1 MQSCICVS
9 DVLDYPSVIY
19 MKKQLTG
26 TLFLCVAVL
35 IWGSTFVAQSVGMD
49 SVGPFT
55 FQAARCVL
63 AVLFLLPV
71 IALFEIRDIKNYFR
85 KWRSKKL
92 WIAGALCGIALFTA
106 SSLQQ
111 ISLVDTDAG
120 KAGFLTALYVVLVPV
135 IGLFLGKKPSI
146 TIVISI
152 FLAVI
157 GLYLLSCMGVATV
170 STGDLLLL
178 GCALAFAVQITLI
191 DRLGANIDGLRLNCI
206 QCLVVALLS
215 GIFMLAT
222 ETPKMPDILSC
233 WLPIGY
239 AGVLS
244 MGVAYSLQVLGQ
256 QRIEPTTASIIM
268 SLESVIAALSGWLIL
283 HETMTFW
290 ELLGCALVFIA
301 VILSQIPLKKA
312 PS

>member
-1 MQSCICVS
+1 
-9 DVLDYPSVIY
+9 

-26 TLFLCVAVL
+26 IAFLGIAVL

-49 SVGPFT
+49 KVGPFT
-55 FQAARCVL
+55 FQASRCGL
-63 AVLFLLPV
+63 AVLFLAPI
-71 IALFEIRDIKNYFR
+71 IALFEIRDIKDYFR

-92 WIAGALCGIALFTA
+92 WISGALCGIALFAA

-120 KAGFLTALYVVLVPV
+120 KAGFLTTLYVVLVPI

-146 TIVISI
+146 NIVFSI
-152 FLAVI
+152 ILAVI
-157 GLYLLSCMGVATV
+157 GLYLLSCMGVTTI

-191 DRLGANIDGLRLNCI
+191 DRLGSDVDGLRLNCI
-206 QCLVVALLS
+206 QCLVVAILS
-215 GIFMLAT
+215 ALFMFGT
-222 ETPKMPDILSC
+222 EEPCLPDILSC

-244 MGVAYSLQVLGQ
+244 MGVAYSMQVLGQ
-256 QRIEPTTASIIM
+256 QRIEPTTASLIM
-268 SLESVIAALSGWLIL
+268 SLESVIAAISGWLIL
-283 HETMTFW
+283 HETMSFW
-290 ELLGCALVFIA
+290 ELMGCALVFLA
-301 VILSQIPLKKA
+301 VILSQIPVKQK
-312 PS
+312 

>member
-1 MQSCICVS
+1 M
-9 DVLDYPSVIY
+9 VIK

-26 TLFLCVAVL
+26 VAFLAVAVL

-49 SVGPFT
+49 KVGPFT
-55 FQAARCVL
+55 FQASRCAL
-63 AVLFLLPV
+63 AVLFLLPI
-71 IALFEIRDIKNYFR
+71 IALFELRDIKNYLR
-85 KWRSKKL
+85 KWRSRKL
-92 WIAGALCGIALFTA
+92 WISGALCGIALFAA

-120 KAGFLTALYVVLVPV
+120 KAGFLTTLYVVLVPV

-146 TIVISI
+146 NIVFSI
-152 FLAVI
+152 ILAVI
-157 GLYLLSCMGVATV
+157 GLYLLSCMGITTI

-191 DRLGANIDGLRLNCI
+191 DRLGSDVDGLRLNCI
-206 QCLVVALLS
+206 QCLVVAMLS
-215 GIFMLAT
+215 GIFMFVT
-222 ETPKMPDILSC
+222 ETPRLPDILSC

-244 MGVAYSLQVLGQ
+244 MGVAYSMQVLGQ
-256 QRIEPTTASIIM
+256 QRIEPTTASLIM

-283 HETMTFW
+283 GETMSGW
-290 ELLGCALVFIA
+290 EMAGCVLVFTA
-301 VILSQIPLKKA
+301 VILSQIPIKNKRR
-312 PS
+312 

>member
-1 MQSCICVS
+1 
-9 DVLDYPSVIY
+9 

-49 SVGPFT
+49 KVGPFT
-55 FQAARCVL
+55 FQAVRCGL
-63 AVLFLLPV
+63 AVLFLIPV
-71 IALFEIRDIKNYFR
+71 IALFELRDLKNYFR
-85 KWRSKKL
+85 KWMNKKL
-92 WIAGALCGIALFTA
+92 WISGALCGIALFTA

-111 ISLVDTDAG
+111 VSLVDTDAG
-120 KAGFLTALYVVLVPV
+120 KAGFLTALYIVLVPV
-135 IGLFLGKKPSI
+135 IGFFLGRKLTLP
-146 TIVISI
+146 TVISI

-157 GLYLLSCMGVATV
+157 GLYLLSCVGVT
-170 STGDLLLL
+170 TIRIGDLLLL

-191 DRLGANIDGLRLNCI
+191 DRLGRNVDGLRLNCI
-206 QCLVVALLS
+206 QCLVVAVLS
-215 GIFMLAT
+215 SFFMFGMEAPSL
-222 ETPKMPDILSC
+222 PDILSC

-256 QRIEPTTASIIM
+256 QRLEPTAASLIM
-268 SLESVIAALSGWLIL
+268 SLESVVAAITGWLIL

-290 ELLGCALVFIA
+290 ELLGCCMVFAA
-301 VILSQIPLKKA
+301 VILSQIPNKA
-312 PS
+312 KTPQM

>member
-1 MQSCICVS
+1 
-9 DVLDYPSVIY
+9 

-49 SVGPFT
+49 KVGPFT
-55 FQAARCVL
+55 FQAVRCGL
-63 AVLFLLPV
+63 AVLFLIPV
-71 IALFEIRDIKNYFR
+71 IALFELRDLKNYFR
-85 KWRSKKL
+85 KWLNKKL
-92 WIAGALCGIALFTA
+92 WISGALCGIALFAA

-111 ISLVDTDAG
+111 VSLVDTDAG
-120 KAGFLTALYVVLVPV
+120 KAGFLTALYIVLVPV
-135 IGLFLGKKPSI
+135 IGFFLGRKLTLP
-146 TIVISI
+146 TVISI

-157 GLYLLSCMGVATV
+157 GLYLLSCVGVTTIR
-170 STGDLLLL
+170 TGDLLLL

-191 DRLGANIDGLRLNCI
+191 DRLGHDVDGLRLNCI
-206 QCLVVALLS
+206 QCLVVAVLS
-215 GIFMLAT
+215 SFFMFGT
-222 ETPKMPDILSC
+222 EAPSLPDILSC

-256 QRIEPTTASIIM
+256 QRLEPTAASLIM
-268 SLESVIAALSGWLIL
+268 SLESVVAAITGWLIL

-290 ELLGCALVFIA
+290 ELLGCCMVFAA
-301 VILSQIPLKKA
+301 VILSQIPVRKGK
-312 PS
+312 